1 MTNRNQLLR
10 RTNSET
16 LDILG
21 QWSHLV
27 ETREDIAEEIET
39 LMLRLETVFKSYHD
53 KTIVNNHQ
61 KQTMREFDGGSW
73 ELQQIVAEIADQ
85 IQVRPYTTPQLS
97 IDPKKFDLK
106 DVSIF

>member
-1 MTNRNQLLR
+1 M
-10 RTNSET
+10 
-16 LDILG
+16 D
-21 QWSHLV
+21 

-53 KTIVNNHQ
+53 KTIVNSHQ

-85 IQVRPYTTPQLS
+85 IQVRLLSRRSYPLTHARELIKLVFPYSLPTSTR
-97 IDPKKFDLK
+97 DAG
-106 DVSIF
+106 